1 MTSPGRYIVR
11 PHLHLGPHEPLE
23 CPRGHRVRSNAL
35 LVSHDVF
42 ICQAKDGGQ
51 LVSGGTRGTPGGE
64 CGMRVFVIRWPDGR
78 KYLAEVTP
86 VEAIYMRDQN
96 MSPDEALSFLSSA
109 PPREKIA

>member
-1 MTSPGRYIVR
+1 MPTPGRYIVR

-23 CPRGHRVRSNAL
+23 CPRGHRVRTNAGL
-35 LVSHDVF
+35 MSHDTF
-42 ICQAKDGGQ
+42 ICQHRTGAGN
-51 LVSGGTRGTPGGE
+51 SE

-86 VEAIYMRDQN
+86 AEAIYMRDQN